1 MSGKTKGA
9 ASRIRSKY
17 PLAFYTQCASHCL
30 NLAVVASFQENSVRN
45 MIGIVNKLSAFF
57 FAHPKRQKKLEEA
70 IQSNQADLH
79 VHKLKDLCRT
89 RWVERI
95 DALD

>member
-1 MSGKTKGA
+1 
-9 ASRIRSKY
+9 
-17 PLAFYTQCASHCL
+17 
-30 NLAVVASFQENSVRN
+30 
-45 MIGIVNKLSAFF
+45 MIGIVNRLSNFF

-70 IQSNQADLH
+70 IQSNQADSH

-95 DALD
+95 DALDRVRKLHPSILKPSQLKGHRCGRMILS